1 MSPQINSTSREV
13 RSRTDTAID
22 DAETNDAEDESLA
35 KKKAS
40 PIKRKGKT
48 AAKAASEEEDTPVK
62 SEGGASAGDDA

>member
-1 MSPQINSTSREV
+1 M

-22 DAETNDAEDESLA
+22 DAETNDAEDESPA